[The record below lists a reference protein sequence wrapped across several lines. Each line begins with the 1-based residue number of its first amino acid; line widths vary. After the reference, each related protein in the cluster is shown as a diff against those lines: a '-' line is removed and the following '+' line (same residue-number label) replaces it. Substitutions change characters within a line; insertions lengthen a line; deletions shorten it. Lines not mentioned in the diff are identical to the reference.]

1 MRAVIAL
8 GVVLALAGVARAN
21 GRYPASNQL
30 VIMPGSPSTL
40 VVRTTF
46 GLLLTRDRSSFDC
59 VCETGIGYG
68 ADGGVE
74 DPAIAASAGGSLF
87 VGLQRGL
94 AVSKDTG
101 CGWSFAG
108 GALAGATVT
117 DVTMVRSAPNSVIAM
132 TSTAGDGGA
141 APYASQL
148 HLSTDDGASFVP
160 YGMPIDSSVLTLTV
174 DVAPSNSHQV
184 YVTGERSFLGSA
196 SLFVSTDDAQTWI
209 ERPIA
214 LTGSEAGAYIIAI
227 DPKNADRLYIRTY
240 DASSTRLLVTDD
252 AGKTFTTRF
261 SGGKSTDGLA
271 AALSADG
278 SKVFIGTDFDGLKVA
293 STSDFVFSQVSFLQP
308 QCLAIEGARLYACL
322 RDSTNTFLVVS
333 ENGGQTFSPVLR
345 RCGVRGPIACAP
357 DASASVCASEWAPI
371 ATTLGVPCPPP
382 SDAGPSDGG
391 IPPDGGT
398 TVTPSKG
405 CGCAT
410 MEGGAPGAVAFLI
423 AIVMAALGKRT
434 TVNRRQATGDV
445 ERKRQKR
452 GEDGSDR

>member
-1 MRAVIAL
+1 MRALIWGAL
-8 GVVLALAGVARAN
+8 VLALATPARAN

-46 GLLLTRDRSSFDC
+46 GLLLTRDRSNFDW
-59 VCETGIGYG
+59 VCETAIGFG

-74 DPAIAASAGGSLF
+74 DPAIAVSAGGSLF
-87 VGLQRGL
+87 AGLRRGL

-101 CGWSFAG
+101 CGWMFAG
-108 GALAGATVT
+108 GPLAATTVT
-117 DVTMVRSAPNSVIAM
+117 DVTVVRSAPNSVIAM

-148 HLSTDDGASFVP
+148 HLSTDDGASFAP
-160 YGMPIDSSVLTLTV
+160 YGTPIDSSVLTLTV
-174 DVAPSNSHQV
+174 DVAPSDAHRI

-214 LTGSEAGAYIIAI
+214 LTASEAGAYIIAI
-227 DPKNADRLYIRTY
+227 DPKNADRVYLRTY
-240 DASSTRLLVTDD
+240 DSSSTRLLVTED

-271 AALSADG
+271 AALSPDG
-278 SKVFIGTDFDGLKVA
+278 SRVFVGTDFDGLQVA
-293 STSDFVFSQVSFLQP
+293 STSDFVFSQVSYLQP
-308 QCLAIEGARLYACL
+308 QCLGVDGARLYACL

-357 DASASVCASEWAPI
+357 DASASVCASQWAPI
-371 ATTLGVPCPPP
+371 ATTLAVPCPPP
-382 SDAGPSDGG
+382 NDGGPSDGG
-391 IPPDGGT
+391 IPADGGT
-398 TVTPSKG
+398 TTPPSKG
-405 CGCAT
+405 CGCTTA
-410 MEGGAPGAVAFLI
+410 EGEPGA
-423 AIVMAALGKRT
+423 AALLLAALT
-434 TVNRRQATGDV
+434 AALRR
-445 ERKRQKR
+445 RKKKQ
-452 GEDGSDR
+452 G